1 MFLIGGGG
9 MKYALVLESNSETCN
24 STAEL
29 VASMGYLV
37 TPVFSPKKA
46 LHAAHMIQFDLIVT
60 CTASMPGDRRS
71 LTGELARCSPDALL
85 VLVAEP
91 ELKAVDKAVAG
102 RFLGV
107 NAIIDRPV
115 IASDLQHAIDC
126 RDEPIKQPLLPSL
139 ARERRRKAVV

>member
-1 MFLIGGGG
+1 

-24 STAEL
+24 NTAEL

-46 LHAAHMIQFDLIVT
+46 LHAAHMIQFDLILT
-60 CTASMPGDRRS
+60 CTASIPGDRRS

-91 ELKAVDKAVAG
+91 ELKAVDG
-102 RFLGV
+102 QFLGV
-107 NAIIDRPV
+107 NAIINRPV
-115 IASDLQHAIDC
+115 IARDLQDAIVS
-126 RDEPIKQPLLPSL
+126 RDQPLKQPPLPSL
-139 ARERRRKAVV
+139 ARERRKKAAV

>member
-1 MFLIGGGG
+1 

-24 STAEL
+24 TTAGI

-46 LHAAHMIQFDLIVT
+46 LHAAHMIQFDLILT
-60 CTASMPGDRRS
+60 CTANIPGDRRS

-91 ELKAVDKAVAG
+91 ELKAVDKPVAG
-102 RFLGV
+102 QFLGV
-107 NAIIDRPV
+107 NAIISRPV
-115 IASDLQHAIDC
+115 IAKDLKEAIDS
-126 RDEPIKQPLLPSL
+126 RDAPLKQLPPPRP
-139 ARERRRKAVV
+139 ARERRRRAVD

>member
-1 MFLIGGGG
+1 

-24 STAEL
+24 NTADI

-60 CTASMPGDRRS
+60 CTASIPGDRRS

-85 VLVAEP
+85 VFVAEP
-91 ELKAVDKAVAG
+91 ALKAVDG
-102 RFLGV
+102 QFLGV
-107 NAIIDRPV
+107 NAIINRPV
-115 IASDLQHAIDC
+115 NARDLQDAIDG
-126 RDEPIKQPLLPSL
+126 RDEPLRQLPMPAL
-139 ARERRRKAVV
+139 ARERRKRAVN